1 MYRIYY
7 FFFFFYIFTPST
19 LVMTGKSSSQD
30 RQYRLPRGPGASYFV
45 LFPSRAQKLDYYF
58 SDFVSARFGFFY
70 HITYILFIALVATR
84 ITSPT
89 THPYTVSPPPQLDGD
104 GQSRLPPLQR
114 CTPSYRVGTR
124 VFFSRRCTRVI
135 LVDTECICHSTKIR
149 RTTLY
154 NT

>member
-1 MYRIYY
+1 MLTTSFYFEQRACKCVKKGEKYYNGLKMYRIYY

-45 LFPSRAQKLDYYF
+45 FFPSRAQKLDYYF

-89 THPYTVSPPPQLDGD
+89 THPYTVPPPAA
-104 GQSRLPPLQR
+104 QR
-114 CTPSYRVGTR
+114 RRSIASSAVATLHAVIQGGHPR
-124 VFFSRRCTRVI
+124 VF
-135 LVDTECICHSTKIR
+135 LP
-149 RTTLY
+149 
-154 NT
+154 